1 VVAGF
6 AFLQT
11 NQNEVNYLFLL
22 PLVAF
27 AVKHVDD
34 ASQAP
39 KRPSK
44 HVGEEKTHLFKQNG

>member
-1 VVAGF
+1 MAAGF
-6 AFLQT
+6 TFLQT

-27 AVKHVDD
+27 AVKRDDD

-39 KRPSK
+39 KRLGK
-44 HVGEEKTHLFKQNG
+44 QVGKEQTIL

>member
-1 VVAGF
+1 MVAGF

>member
-1 VVAGF
+1 VAAGF
-6 AFLQT
+6 TFLQT

-27 AVKHVDD
+27 AVEHVDD

-39 KRPSK
+39 KRLGK
-44 HVGEEKTHLFKQNG
+44 HVGE